1 MGRKRTAEEYFQT
14 AKANDWVAG
23 TYKEEDRVI
32 QEKDPPS
39 GRYKIACKVSFEC
52 LHVEYYPTVLPN
64 PSRET
69 LPSSYPCFVKVI
81 L

>member
-23 TYKEEDRVI
+23 TYKEEDRV
-32 QEKDPPS
+32 
-39 GRYKIACKVSFEC
+39 
-52 LHVEYYPTVLPN
+52 LPN

-69 LPSSYPCFVKVI
+69 SFSSYLRFVKLV